1 MKPTANSSS
10 SRRPSASRSLK
21 ARLIDVPLARL
32 RRHPANPNV
41 MDEALL
47 AKLTENIRREK
58 NYPPFIVRPH
68 PDEPGA
74 YQILDGH
81 WRFEVLRRLG
91 FPSARCYVW
100 PCDDAT
106 ALVLLAT
113 LNRLEGQDEPRR
125 RAELLAQL
133 AGLASPEELAKLLPE
148 DQGDLKRTLD
158 MFALDFDQLLA
169 DLTDRPDGAADLP
182 VAITFAVRRED
193 VAIIESAIT
202 RRVAELTGPNRRGR
216 ALTDICQR
224 YLEDDDA

>member
-1 MKPTANSSS
+1 MKRTASSS
-10 SRRPSASRSLK
+10 SSPRRSASRSLN
-21 ARLIDVPLARL
+21 ARLIDIALARL
-32 RRHPANPNV
+32 RPHPANPNV
-41 MDEALL
+41 MDDALL
-47 AKLTENIRREK
+47 AKLSENIRREQ
-58 NYPPFIVRPH
+58 NYPPLIVRPH

-113 LNRLEGQDEPRR
+113 LNRLEGQDEPRL

-133 AGLASPEELAKLLPE
+133 AALASPEELARLLPE
-148 DQGDLKRTLD
+148 DRGDLQRTLD
-158 MFALDFDQLLA
+158 MLALDLDRLLA
-169 DLTDRPDGAADLP
+169 DLTDRSEGTGDSPM
-182 VAITFAVRRED
+182 AITFAVPRED
-193 VAIIESAIT
+193 VDIIEAAII
-202 RRVAELTGPNRRGR
+202 RRVAKLTGPNRRGR
-216 ALTDICQR
+216 ALTGICQH